1 MKKNHKINERKNH
14 DMKRIAKYLVTL
26 LLLSAA
32 VTLGISF
39 DSNAAGWH
47 NDGNG
52 WQYIDVDGNP
62 SKNRWLYDDCWF
74 YLDENGE
81 PDYIK
86 GEASWV
92 STLLSISPTCI
103 SATATSTERVMSTL
117 WVTSLV
123 WMACPPTLVDFHSSG
138 TVQLSDKF
146 FET

>member
-1 MKKNHKINERKNH
+1 
-14 DMKRIAKYLVTL
+14 MKRQTALLMSL
-26 LLLSAA
+26 LLVLSLLFGCTGITAAQTEEYIPVHTEEELSALFSQ
-32 VTLGISF
+32 VK
-39 DSNAAGWH
+39 D
-47 NDGNG
+47 
-52 WQYIDVDGNP
+52 
-62 SKNRWLYDDCWF
+62 